1 MADPLYLSLWFPDF
15 TEQSMMMPRALAV
28 LKEFP
33 YSKLRP
39 GITAVAVHPV
49 SWAEATILERQF
61 SPGIQPI
68 EAAEVVSD
76 LLHSDYAYV
85 FETHWDLWLA
95 APTGEWSRQ
104 PQMVRFIAHG
114 IDFEDGTYE
123 QDGHMQVDFGLDTDF
138 LFEDVHF
145 TSESAQHIREN
156 VAILIAFTLA
166 VEKNSGIR
174 GRVLWSES
182 EENLAQKLVARL
194 QNTQ

>member
-15 TEQSMMMPRALAV
+15 DESSMMPRTLAV

-39 GITAVAVHPV
+39 GISAVAVHPV
-49 SWAEATILERQF
+49 SWAEPTILERQF
-61 SPGIQPI
+61 NPGIQPL
-68 EAAEVVSD
+68 EALEVVSD
-76 LLHSDYAYV
+76 LLHADYAYV

-95 APTGEWSRQ
+95 GPAGEWSRQ
-104 PQMVRFIAHG
+104 PQLVRFLVHG
-114 IDFEDGTYE
+114 PDFEDGTHE
-123 QDGHMQVDFGLDTDF
+123 RDGHIQVDFGLDTDF

-145 TSESAQHIREN
+145 TPESEEHIREN
-156 VAILIAFTLA
+156 VATLIAFTLA

-194 QNTQ
+194 QKTQ

>member
-15 TEQSMMMPRALAV
+15 DDSSMMPRTLAV

-33 YSKLRP
+33 FSQLRP
-39 GITAVAVHPV
+39 GISAIAVHPV

-61 SPGIQPI
+61 SPGIAPV
-68 EAAEVVSD
+68 EAVEVVSD
-76 LLHSDYAYV
+76 LLHSDYAYA
-85 FETHWDLWLA
+85 FETYWDLWVIDA
-95 APTGEWSRQ
+95 NGTWSKR
-104 PQMVRFIAHG
+104 PQLVRFIAHG
-114 IDFEDGTYE
+114 TDFEDSAFE
-123 QDGHMQVDFGLDTDF
+123 QDGHVQVDFGLDTDF

-145 TSESAQHIREN
+145 TPESEEHIREN

-182 EENLAQKLVARL
+182 DESLAQKLVARL
-194 QNTQ
+194 QKTQ